1 MRKAQIIV
9 AFFFIAVGIVV
20 MVDSVRLG
28 FGWGPSGPESGFF
41 PFYLG
46 VGTLI
51 CSALVLIKGF
61 KEPTAEN
68 LEAALERIRRV
79 VVTTAGGVPEERV
92 RLLEAEARRIAGKGR
107 LIPEGGL
114 KPILWVLLPSAGMV
128 ILTEFVGIHIAAA
141 IFLGFYMRAVGKI
154 RWVTV
159 ALVSILLPVSLYVV
173 FDKLFLIPLPT
184 GLWGSKL
191 IPF

>member
-1 MRKAQIIV
+1 MRKAEIIV
-9 AFFFIAVGIVV
+9 AFFFVAIGIIAIVDAARV
-20 MVDSVRLG
+20 G

-51 CSALVLIKGF
+51 CSAFVLTKGF
-61 KEPTAEN
+61 KEFKKE
-68 LEAALERIRRV
+68 
-79 VVTTAGGVPEERV
+79 GS
-92 RLLEAEARRIAGKGR
+92 GKR

-114 KPILWVLLPSAGMV
+114 KPILWVLIPSAGMV
-128 ILTEFVGIHIAAA
+128 ILTELVGLHIAAA
-141 IFLGFYMRAVGKI
+141 IFLAFYMRAVGKI

-159 ALVSILLPVSLYVV
+159 ALVSILLPASLFVV
-173 FDKLFLIPLPT
+173 FDKFFLIPLPT

>member
-9 AFFFIAVGIVV
+9 AFFFVAIGIIVI
-20 MVDSVRLG
+20 VDAVRLG
-28 FGWGPSGPESGFF
+28 FRWGSSGPESGFF

-51 CSALVLIKGF
+51 CSAIVLSKGF
-61 KEPTAEN
+61 KEFKKEGSG
-68 LEAALERIRRV
+68 E
-79 VVTTAGGVPEERV
+79 
-92 RLLEAEARRIAGKGR
+92 R
-107 LIPEGGL
+107 LIPERGL
-114 KPILWVLLPSAGMV
+114 KPILWVLIPSTMMI
-128 ILTEFVGIHIAAA
+128 ILTEFVGLHIAAM
-141 IFLGFYMRAVGKI
+141 IFLAFYMRAVGKI
-154 RWVTV
+154 AWITV

-184 GLWGSKL
+184 GMWGSKL

>member
-9 AFFFIAVGIVV
+9 AFFFVAIGIIVI
-20 MVDSVRLG
+20 VDAVRLG

-51 CSALVLIKGF
+51 CSAVVLSKGF
-61 KEPTAEN
+61 KEFKKEGSGA
-68 LEAALERIRRV
+68 
-79 VVTTAGGVPEERV
+79 
-92 RLLEAEARRIAGKGR
+92 R
-107 LIPEGGL
+107 LIPKRGL
-114 KPILWVLLPSAGMV
+114 KPILWVLIPSTMMI
-128 ILTEFVGIHIAAA
+128 ILTEFVGLHIAAM
-141 IFLGFYMRAVGKI
+141 IFLAFYMRAVGKI
-154 RWVTV
+154 GWITV

-184 GLWGSKL
+184 GMWGSKL

>member
-9 AFFFIAVGIVV
+9 AFFFVAIAIIVI
-20 MVDSVRLG
+20 VDSVRLG

-51 CSALVLIKGF
+51 CSAVVLTKGF
-61 KEPTAEN
+61 KEFKKE
-68 LEAALERIRRV
+68 
-79 VVTTAGGVPEERV
+79 GS
-92 RLLEAEARRIAGKGR
+92 GKR

-114 KPILWVLLPSAGMV
+114 KPILWVLIPSAGMV
-128 ILTEFVGIHIAAA
+128 ILTGLVGLHIAAA
-141 IFLGFYMRAVGKI
+141 IFLACYIRAVGKI
-154 RWVTV
+154 RCVTV
-159 ALVSILLPVSLYVV
+159 ALVSILLPASLFVV
-173 FDKLFLIPLPT
+173 FDKFFLIPLPT